1 MNQMCKVCDEPA
13 AGFHFGAFTCEGCKS
28 FFGRTYNNLGSI
40 SECKNGGNCVIN
52 KKNRTSCKACR
63 LKKCLMVGMSKSGS
77 RYGRRSNWFK
87 IHCLLQNGTNSNQ
100 SNDVASSA
108 LSPFGSAFLPGFL
121 QQPQGQ
127 QAAAAAAVAAA
138 ASVYGSKDVKDSP
151 PDQSRQFPEQIKSP
165 HPDDIALH
173 AQLHMLNWQRD
184 NDRTYPNG
192 QQQQQQASSEPSRDA
207 LSPSSRKRR
216 NIESQQEQEQE
227 EMQQQH
233 HHHHH
238 QHQQQQQQ
246 VLQPT
251 SSPNYSLNYMQSADV
266 VPSSVPEV
274 FRPFLSNCK
283 TLSEPA
289 SDCGSSPNDNGTD
302 RLQDGESRCNSAMS
316 YSNSKRTSPDQ
327 YFPARKINATVTLTT
342 AGYFSYPPLG
352 LIYPQANLVT
362 PATALRTQ
370 RGGDVPLAIP
380 CIGGLA
386 VEQKEPIDLSIRSSR
401 SSTRSNNNLTEN
413 EDNDDDDDNE
423 SNEKDDSSNS
433 DSSINGETKRK
444 GKPLDL
450 TLTVKSSSL
459 SFML

>member
-40 SECKNGGNCVIN
+40 SECKNGGKCVIN

-87 IHCLLQNGTNSNQ
+87 IHCLLQNGTNSNTN
-100 SNDVASSA
+100 SDVASTA

-127 QAAAAAAVAAA
+127 QAAAVT
-138 ASVYGSKDVKDSP
+138 VYGSKDAKDSA
-151 PDQSRQFPEQIKSP
+151 DQPRQFPEQIKSP

-184 NDRTYPNG
+184 NDRIYANG
-192 QQQQQQASSEPSRDA
+192 QQQQQQKRASSEPSRDDD
-207 LSPSSRKRR
+207 LSSSPNKRR
-216 NIESQQEQEQE
+216 NIKSPQEQEQE
-227 EMQQQH
+227 ELHQH
-233 HHHHH
+233 H
-238 QHQQQQQQ
+238 HQQQQPQQ
-246 VLQPT
+246 VQPT
-251 SSPNYSLNYMQSADV
+251 SSPNYSLNYMQSDVV

-283 TLSEPA
+283 TLSEPP

-302 RLQDGESRCNSAMS
+302 RLQEGESRCNSAMS
-316 YSNSKRTSPDQ
+316 YSNSKRTSPDH

-342 AGYFSYPPLG
+342 GGYFSYPPLG

-413 EDNDDDDDNE
+413 EDNDDDDDND
-423 SNEKDDSSNS
+423 SNDKDDSSNS
-433 DSSINGETKRK
+433 DSSLNGETKRK

-459 SFML
+459 PFML